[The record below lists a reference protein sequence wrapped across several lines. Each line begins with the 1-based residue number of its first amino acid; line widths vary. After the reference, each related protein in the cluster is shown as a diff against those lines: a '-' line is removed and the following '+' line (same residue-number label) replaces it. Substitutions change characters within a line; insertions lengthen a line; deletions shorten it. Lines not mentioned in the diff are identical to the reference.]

1 MSMSKQDALA
11 YVGGGWTMRFVED
24 NDHACQIAFMRSDE
38 CLEMGRAKAGALL
51 ESGED
56 FMQWVENDL
65 LNPYGSKALWACW
78 HEWIDQQTNGGEP
91 ASVFETMGMDTP
103 EFPTLKWVQP

>member
-24 NDHACQIAFMRSDE
+24 NDHACQIAFLRSDE
-38 CLEMGRAKAGALL
+38 CLEMGRAKADALL
-51 ESGED
+51 ASGED

-65 LNPYGSKALWACW
+65 LNHYGNKALWACW

-91 ASVFETMGMDTP
+91 VGVFEAMGMDTP
-103 EFPTLKWVQP
+103 EFPTLKRVTQ